1 MGEFQ
6 IMNMENF
13 FIRKPMTKKDFF
25 ALVEKYA
32 KRTNFYLTWDK
43 LTFDEYIDYLMGR
56 ELIQENLDILKD
68 NQELLAKLALAD
80 ERLKNATI
88 ELDFPLYHKENLDKE
103 KYWFLYRILPE
114 KKIKWQIYLSR

>member
-1 MGEFQ
+1 
-6 IMNMENF
+6 MENF
-13 FIRKPMTKKDFF
+13 FIRNPMTKKDFF

-43 LTFDEYIDYLMGR
+43 LSFDEYLIGR

-88 ELDFPLYHKENLDKE
+88 ELDFPLYHKENLNKE